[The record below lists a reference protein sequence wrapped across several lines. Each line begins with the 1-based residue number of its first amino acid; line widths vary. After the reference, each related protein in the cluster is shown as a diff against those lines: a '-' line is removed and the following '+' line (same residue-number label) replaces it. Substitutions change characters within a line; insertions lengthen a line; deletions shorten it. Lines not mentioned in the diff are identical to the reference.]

1 MNRGKKLLL
10 AFSTCQLAV
19 SSVGWAQDLPGVVG
33 KHQNDPG
40 ETFAIEH
47 LLSVYTK
54 SVSDGNEAAFSS
66 ILLNDRVP
74 FSSTDE
80 LHLAKADPLHVQMSH
95 YSDFKHIVFESGR
108 HFEQTFYNVRI
119 EQDGDLA
126 QVSLDFVT
134 KDTRTHSGGYGWKS
148 LTLLKVKGLWK
159 IASEFYTVYSL
170 PQDTGPNH

>member
-1 MNRGKKLLL
+1 MTLGKRLFLV
-10 AFSTCQLAV
+10 FSTCLLAV
-19 SSVGWAQDLPGVVG
+19 LCVGWGQDLPGVVG
-33 KHQNDPG
+33 KHQNDPA
-40 ETFAIEH
+40 EKLAIER

-74 FSSTDE
+74 FSSTAE
-80 LHLAKADPLHVQMSH
+80 LHLAKADPVHVQISH

-108 HFEQTFYNVRI
+108 HFEQTFHNVRI

-134 KDTRTHSGGYGWKS
+134 KDTGTHSGGYRWKT
-148 LTLLKVKGLWK
+148 LTLLKLKGQWK

-170 PQDTGPNH
+170 PSG